1 MTGKEIVSTEPRK
14 AYLREYEDV
23 PVKEN
28 EIRVKVE
35 FAAAKHGTEF
45 THFRGEDPFL
55 ENIFDEEYLL
65 FRKSKE
71 AAEKPFFMRP
81 GNMWIGHITEM
92 GKEVKGFEI
101 GERIAG
107 YGPLKSTHTLKAEE
121 AFKMPKRMTWK
132 EAVCY
137 DPAQFALGGIRDGQ
151 VRV

>member
-55 ENIFDEEYLL
+55 VKNIFFSERAKRQQRNHFLCAPEICGSVISQRWE
-65 FRKSKE
+65 RK
-71 AAEKPFFMRP
+71 
-81 GNMWIGHITEM
+81 
-92 GKEVKGFEI
+92 
-101 GERIAG
+101 
-107 YGPLKSTHTLKAEE
+107 
-121 AFKMPKRMTWK
+121 
-132 EAVCY
+132 
-137 DPAQFALGGIRDGQ
+137 
-151 VRV
+151 

>member
-55 ENIFDEEYLL
+55 ENIFDDIFFSERAKRQQRNHFLCAPEICGSVISQRWE
-65 FRKSKE
+65 RK
-71 AAEKPFFMRP
+71 
-81 GNMWIGHITEM
+81 
-92 GKEVKGFEI
+92 
-101 GERIAG
+101 
-107 YGPLKSTHTLKAEE
+107 
-121 AFKMPKRMTWK
+121 
-132 EAVCY
+132 
-137 DPAQFALGGIRDGQ
+137 
-151 VRV
+151 

>member
-71 AAEKPFFMRP
+71 AAEKTIF
-81 GNMWIGHITEM
+81 
-92 GKEVKGFEI
+92 
-101 GERIAG
+101 
-107 YGPLKSTHTLKAEE
+107 
-121 AFKMPKRMTWK
+121 
-132 EAVCY
+132 
-137 DPAQFALGGIRDGQ
+137 
-151 VRV
+151 

>member
-55 ENIFDEEYLL
+55 
-65 FRKSKE
+65 
-71 AAEKPFFMRP
+71 
-81 GNMWIGHITEM
+81 
-92 GKEVKGFEI
+92 
-101 GERIAG
+101 
-107 YGPLKSTHTLKAEE
+107 
-121 AFKMPKRMTWK
+121 
-132 EAVCY
+132 
-137 DPAQFALGGIRDGQ
+137 
-151 VRV
+151 